1 MQCFQILTVGME
13 SLPVKMVLIR
23 LVDMS
28 HNVVFPDPHCRYGE
42 PTDEDGF
49 NQIGG
54 HESQCSVSRSS
65 L

>member
-13 SLPVKMVLIR
+13 RLLVKMVLIR
-23 LVDMS
+23 LVDIS
-28 HNVVFPDPHCRYGE
+28 HNAMFPDPHCRYGE
-42 PTDEDGF
+42 ATGEDGF

-54 HESQCSVSRSS
+54 HKSQCNVSRSS